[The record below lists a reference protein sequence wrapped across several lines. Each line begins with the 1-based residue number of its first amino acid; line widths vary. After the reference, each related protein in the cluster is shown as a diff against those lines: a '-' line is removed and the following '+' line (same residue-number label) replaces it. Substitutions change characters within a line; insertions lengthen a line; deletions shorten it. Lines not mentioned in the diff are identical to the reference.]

1 MSCSADGLPQRW
13 PSVELGARCRSSHED
28 VEQLAMEPALSLS
41 KGERAEDDD

>member
-28 VEQLAMEPALSLS
+28 VELAMESALSLS